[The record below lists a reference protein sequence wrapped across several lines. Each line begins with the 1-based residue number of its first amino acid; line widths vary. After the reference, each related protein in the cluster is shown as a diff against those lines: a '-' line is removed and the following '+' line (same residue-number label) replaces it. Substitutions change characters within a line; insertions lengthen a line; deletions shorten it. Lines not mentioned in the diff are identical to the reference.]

1 MIRTQTK
8 NKPLTASR
16 CLILTLPTILLT
28 TPAIT
33 SATDQTYLQIT
44 NVSGAPLNLT
54 SDNILAMP
62 KTIANANLLCY
73 GLLIALGDWGGVK
86 LSYLLNQAGL
96 DTSVES
102 INFARQTG
110 TR

>member
-1 MIRTQTK
+1 
-8 NKPLTASR
+8 
-16 CLILTLPTILLT
+16 
-28 TPAIT
+28 
-33 SATDQTYLQIT
+33 
-44 NVSGAPLNLT
+44 
-54 SDNILAMP
+54 MP
-62 KTIANANLLCY
+62 KTIVNANLLCY